1 MASFI
6 DNYINSDDFKRL
18 SGHPYEQTYKIVE
31 YLSHFSAAEGGAM
44 EIGVEHGKFFIGINS
59 LVPSHFKS
67 YAVDIFGE
75 TDLTKDNG
83 AYTTKEIFI
92 NNITQLDLHKGKNV
106 QIIQGDSTNKDLYK
120 GMKKSHI
127 ISIDGAHYVEYV
139 LNDLQVANNLLTD
152 RGFVIVDD
160 FLWPTWVS
168 IIEAL
173 VLYLYKKPTLVPFAF
188 GFNKMYMCKIG
199 QKDKY
204 KEYVKSMPGI
214 NKIEVEF
221 CGHKIF
227 YLY

>member
-1 MASFI
+1 MATFI
-6 DNYINSDDFKRL
+6 ENYINSDVFNSM
-18 SGHPYEQTYKIVE
+18 SGHPYHQTYMIVE
-31 YLSHFSAAEGGAM
+31 YLSKFSAAEGGAM

-59 LVPSHFKS
+59 LIPASFKS

-92 NNITQLDLHKGKNV
+92 NNLKKADLHQGKNV
-106 QIIQGDSTNKDLYK
+106 ILVQGDSTNRDLYK
-120 GMKKSHI
+120 GMQKSHI
-127 ISIDGAHYVEYV
+127 ISIDGAHHVEYV

-152 RGFVIVDD
+152 KGFVIVDD
-160 FLWPTWVS
+160 FLWPTWISVV
-168 IIEAL
+168 EGL

-188 GFNKMYMCKIG
+188 GFNKMYMCKIS
-199 QKDKY
+199 QQDKY
-204 KEYVKSMPGI
+204 KEYVKNIPNF

-221 CGHKIF
+221 CGHKIY